1 MKERPMQDALLI
13 YYVVANV
20 VQAGYFAHVARA
32 ARQAVKQLN
41 TAVIGLQNS
50 IRARAAAGTR
60 PQMVD
65 YVPAVCR
72 ELEDW
77 MERLTRMESY
87 VLSTR

>member
-1 MKERPMQDALLI
+1 MQDALLI
-13 YYVVANV
+13 YYIVANFLR
-20 VQAGYFAHVARA
+20 AGYLADIAKAVWQA
-32 ARQAVKQLN
+32 AKQLSA
-41 TAVIGLQNS
+41 AVLGLRNS
-50 IRARAAAGTR
+50 ITARSAAGTR

-65 YVPAVCR
+65 CVPTMCR